1 MTFAHRDEKKVQP
14 HLTYAK
20 GGRETQGVLGDM
32 DDLKGWEDDEDPEDC
47 YAVYRGKLN
56 EHSYHLVDVLNE
68 FGRCGGFDA
77 LIARLAVRE
86 PNMPVRNLRFIISPL
101 SKVRFNHLF
110 LL

>member
-1 MTFAHRDEKKVQP
+1 MFREDKRIQP
-14 HLTYAK
+14 HLTHAT
-20 GGRETQGVLGDM
+20 GGRKTQGVQGDI

-47 YAVYRGKLN
+47 FAVYRGKLN

-77 LIARLAVRE
+77 LIVRLTTRE

-101 SKVRFNHLF
+101 SKVRFRHLF